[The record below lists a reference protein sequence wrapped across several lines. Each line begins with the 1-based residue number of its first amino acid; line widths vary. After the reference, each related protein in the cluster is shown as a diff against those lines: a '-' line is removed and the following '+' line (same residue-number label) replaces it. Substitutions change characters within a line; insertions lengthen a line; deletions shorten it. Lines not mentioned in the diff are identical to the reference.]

1 MIHKSLLLFETF
13 THSPLNHMLHAIHH
27 CVTIQSFAN
36 ATWVRLLTSMACLFF
51 TPFPFFTN
59 FQLKFAFFLSE
70 LIHFDFHQ
78 MTHHL
83 LFLWLVFSSLS
94 FPCSQIPKLKFA
106 FFFSRSSFVSIV
118 NCSHK
123 EYFLAVPASVRLRRF
138 CLNWRMHL
146 CTLTGCF
153 GLGPCCLTL
162 LARRMSTMA
171 LKLNR
176 CTSQ

>member
-1 MIHKSLLLFETF
+1 MGKTSYFYGLSFLHSLSLLHKF
-13 THSPLNHMLHAIHH
+13 PA
-27 CVTIQSFAN
+27 Q
-36 ATWVRLLTSMACLFF
+36 VRVFS
-51 TPFPFFTN
+51 
-59 FQLKFAFFLSE
+59 LSE

-94 FPCSQIPKLKFA
+94 FPCSQIPQLKFA
-106 FFFSRSSFVSIV
+106 FFFSRSSFISIV

-162 LARRMSTMA
+162 LAKRMSTMA